1 MNLHHVLFSLF
12 SFHQF
17 LELLKVNAP
26 ESKHY
31 IMYNWRNL
39 SMCLD
44 ILPIVV
50 NIHFLDH
57 FLNLILIPS

>member
-17 LELLKVNAP
+17 FELLEINAP
-26 ESKHY
+26 ESKY
-31 IMYNWRNL
+31 YVYNWINL

-44 ILPIVV
+44 ILPIIV

-57 FLNLILIPS
+57 FLNLIFIPS